1 MKLVFTNPWFHP
13 VFLDSM
19 DSKTN
24 EVSAADMTGNDYEKA
39 QMGSVEGEKDVSA
52 TYETSRA
59 ERRVLLK
66 LDAVILPLTA
76 LLYVSPSPV
85 VA

>member
-1 MKLVFTNPWFHP
+1 
-13 VFLDSM
+13 M

-24 EVSAADMTGNDYEKA
+24 DVAAADMTGNDFEKA
-39 QMGSVEGEKDVSA
+39 QMESVEEKGVSA

-59 ERRVLLK
+59 ERKVLLK

-76 LLYVSPSPV
+76 LLYVSSSPV
-85 VA
+85 ASIQY